1 MARGPRLVGYPRCV
15 RVIAVPVKAL
25 PRAKSRLAPVLAP
38 LERAALTLAMLEDV
52 LDATLAIPGWET
64 WVLSPDEAVLEIAA
78 RRRAR
83 PLVEE
88 RPPLSAA
95 VRQVEDEADARGADA
110 LAVVPADLPLLSTA
124 VLADALHTLG
134 PVVMAPAADR
144 SGTNLLVRRP
154 PKAMPARFGPDSF
167 RKHMEGARA
176 RRLPVSVV
184 EWPEI
189 TFDVDVPVDF
199 TRVLTE
205 ARPARTLETCRE
217 LGVAARLLAR
227 T

>member
-1 MARGPRLVGYPRCV
+1 M
-15 RVIAVPVKAL
+15 PVKAL
-25 PRAKSRLAPVLAP
+25 ARAKSRLAPVLTP

-52 LDATLAIPGWET
+52 LDATLAIPSWET

-83 PLVEE
+83 PVVEA

-95 VRQVEDEADARGADA
+95 IRQAEDEAEARG
-110 LAVVPADLPLLSTA
+110 
-124 VLADALHTLG
+124 ADALHTLG
-134 PVVMAPAADR
+134 PVILAPAADR
-144 SGTNLLVRRP
+144 AGTNLLVRRP

-167 RKHMEGARA
+167 RKHVDGARA
-176 RRLPVSVV
+176 RELPVSVV

-189 TFDVDVPVDF
+189 TFDVDVPADF

-205 ARPARTLETCRE
+205 ARPSRTLETCLD

>member
-1 MARGPRLVGYPRCV
+1 
-15 RVIAVPVKAL
+15 
-25 PRAKSRLAPVLAP
+25 
-38 LERAALTLAMLEDV
+38 
-52 LDATLAIPGWET
+52 
-64 WVLSPDEAVLEIAA
+64 
-78 RRRAR
+78 
-83 PLVEE
+83 
-88 RPPLSAA
+88 
-95 VRQVEDEADARGADA
+95 
-110 LAVVPADLPLLSTA
+110 

-176 RRLPVSVV
+176 RQLPVSVV

-189 TFDVDVPVDF
+189 TFDVDVPADF

>member
-1 MARGPRLVGYPRCV
+1 
-15 RVIAVPVKAL
+15 VIAVPVKTL
-25 PRAKSRLAPVLAP
+25 SRAKRRLSPLLAP

-64 WVLSPDEAVLEIAA
+64 WVISPDEAVLEIAA

-83 PLVEE
+83 PLIEE

-95 VRQVEDEADARGADA
+95 IRQAEDEAEAQGADA
-110 LAVVPADLPLLSTA
+110 LAVVPADLPLLGA
-124 VLADALHTLG
+124 AALADALHTLG
-134 PVVMAPAADR
+134 SVVLAPAADR
-144 SGTNLLVRRP
+144 AGTNLLLRRP

-167 RKHMEGARA
+167 RKHVDGARA
-176 RRLPVSVV
+176 RQLPVSVV

-189 TFDVDVPVDF
+189 TFDVDVPADF
-199 TRVLTE
+199 RRVLTE

-217 LGVAARLLAR
+217 LGVATRLLAR